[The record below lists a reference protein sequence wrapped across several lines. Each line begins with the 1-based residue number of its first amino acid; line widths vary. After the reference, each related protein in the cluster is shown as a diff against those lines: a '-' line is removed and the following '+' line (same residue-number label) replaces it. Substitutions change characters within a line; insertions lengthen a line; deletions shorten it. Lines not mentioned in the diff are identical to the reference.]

1 MADTTAPSTRRT
13 TRRWVVLVLLVVL
26 VGGAVLMPSRVP
38 DNPDA
43 ADLTHLLALVRSNQP
58 WNALLFLGVP
68 LGLIILLA
76 GTELTIR
83 VDGGRT
89 DPWAEPVNHLAGM
102 LVGPFMVALAAHL
115 VTVEAVHHRGHA
127 VVHPIDV
134 VSLVTYLLLALPCAV
149 ITLAELRLVGR
160 DAVASRRI
168 RSVAIASGLVLSLMP
183 LLLAVLSV

>member
-1 MADTTAPSTRRT
+1 MADTLAASAPRTR
-13 TRRWVVLVLLVVL
+13 RRWVVLVLLVVL
-26 VGGAVLMPSRVP
+26 VGTAVAMPSRVP

-43 ADLTHLLALVRSNQP
+43 AGLTHLLALVRENQP
-58 WNALLFLGVP
+58 WNALTFLGVP

-102 LVGPFMVALAAHL
+102 LVGPFMLALAAHL
-115 VTVEAVHHRGHA
+115 VTVEVVHHRGHA
-127 VVHPIDV
+127 IVPPIDV
-134 VSLVTYLLLALPCAV
+134 LSLATYLLLAAPCSL
-149 ITLAELRLVGR
+149 ITLAELRLVGQ
-160 DAVASRRI
+160 DDTASRRV
-168 RSVAIASGLVLSLMP
+168 RSIAIASGLLLSLMP